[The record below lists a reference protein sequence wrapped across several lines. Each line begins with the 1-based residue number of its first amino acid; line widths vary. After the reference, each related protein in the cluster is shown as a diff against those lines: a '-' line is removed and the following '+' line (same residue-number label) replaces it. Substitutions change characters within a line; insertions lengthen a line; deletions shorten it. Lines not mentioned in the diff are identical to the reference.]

1 MKSSTPSSA
10 ALALV
15 SAAAIASSSSSC
27 LVSAFLPPSS
37 SGTNQNQNNMNTY
50 ASARTNAAAA
60 ASCTSL
66 AFGVGGSD
74 DLADLT
80 PSARKKRAQKGDIN
94 PAHSMQQYLTSLLDL
109 QELDVPPP
117 SSTRTDLG
125 STVLV
130 SGFVDPA
137 SPTLGKDSDQAIF
150 DLLNVDTHPAEP
162 DMFGLNFDRIVAFV
176 PDAAFAKK
184 RLVSRSARYSGLLN
198 KLAFE
203 QPAVASAPGSGIGIG
218 LPTARQLEGVTS
230 WVARIEGADR
240 MGQIQSIAELARS
253 SPSIANVAFLL
264 TDASTV
270 DMDAVL
276 NVVQTMKDD
285 AGLTKKSFTVV
296 AVGATDDEVPEATY
310 PYAVADLLSG
320 DDAATGSSSSMDYST
335 TIPRSTNAAASAAG
349 SVSAE
354 ATYSREE
361 SFRLV
366 ATCLGLECARNRA
379 LSFTAIDNVNAT
391 SYKLVKGLREA
402 GYGWDQE
409 VQFMIDGGAKVRSS
423 LELLSLY
430 VFFVDEF
437 WFLTILAQWTCCN
450 LQLLLYIHA
459 FSIDIPHFY
468 DPSPTHTMSLLI
480 PLTIFHSPS
489 NNNNHRTT
497 TRPSRTTRLVT
508 PRRSA

>member
-1 MKSSTPSSA
+1 MKPSAPSSA

-15 SAAAIASSSSSC
+15 SAAAIASSSSC
-27 LVSAFLPPSS
+27 LVSAFVTPSS
-37 SGTNQNQNNMNTY
+37 STNQNQNLNTY

-60 ASCTSL
+60 SSASKTSL
-66 AFGVGGSD
+66 AFGVGGD
-74 DLADLT
+74 DLADLS

-94 PAHSMQQYLTSLLDL
+94 PAYSMQQYLTSLLDL
-109 QELDVPPP
+109 QEMDVPPP
-117 SSTRTDLG
+117 SSRRTDLG

-150 DLLNVDTHPAEP
+150 DLLNVDTHPDEP
-162 DMFGLNFDRIVAFV
+162 DRFGLNFDRIVAFV

-203 QPAVASAPGSGIGIG
+203 QPAITTGSSIVSM
-218 LPTARQLEGVTS
+218 PTAQQLEGVTS

-240 MGQIQSIAELARS
+240 MGQIQSIVELVQS

-264 TDASTV
+264 TDASSM

-276 NVVQTMKDD
+276 NVVQTMKDET
-285 AGLTKKSFTVV
+285 GLTKKSFTVV
-296 AVGATDDEVPEATY
+296 AVGTTDDEVPEATY
-310 PYAVADLLSG
+310 PYAVADLLSN
-320 DDAATGSSSSMDYST
+320 DDSSSSMDYST
-335 TIPRSTNAAASAAG
+335 TIPQTTNYAGAAPTVG
-349 SVSAE
+349 SIPAE

-379 LSFTAIDNVNAT
+379 LAFTAVDNVNAT

-409 VQFMIDGGAKVRSS
+409 VQFMIDGGAKVC
-423 LELLSLY
+423 
-430 VFFVDEF
+430 F
-437 WFLTILAQWTCCN
+437 TINCCW
-450 LQLLLYIHA
+450 
-459 FSIDIPHFY
+459 
-468 DPSPTHTMSLLI
+468 
-480 PLTIFHSPS
+480 PLDLH
-489 NNNNHRTT
+489 
-497 TRPSRTTRLVT
+497 
-508 PRRSA
+508 